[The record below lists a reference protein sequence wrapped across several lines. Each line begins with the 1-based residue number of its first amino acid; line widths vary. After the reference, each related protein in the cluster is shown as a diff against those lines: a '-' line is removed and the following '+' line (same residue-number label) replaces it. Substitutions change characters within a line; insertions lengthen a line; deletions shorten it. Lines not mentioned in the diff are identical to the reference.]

1 MIDIS
6 KYDGKKEFCKLDLFV
21 IKDLEDH
28 GFSGKLLNMN
38 TSGLKFALE
47 KNGIKDELH
56 ITATRLWKYP
66 KETLD
71 VFYKNFALLEENVK
85 LRELLGK

>member
-21 IKDLEDH
+21 IKDLEEH

-38 TSGLKFALE
+38 TSGLKFELE
-47 KNGIKDELH
+47 KNGIKDNLH
-56 ITATRLWKYP
+56 ITVTRLWKFT

-71 VFYKNFALLEENVK
+71 VFYKNFTLLEENAA
-85 LRELLGK
+85 LRKMFGK